1 MNEIILIE
9 NKIFTIRNQQV
20 MIDRDLAELYQVPTK
35 RLNEAVK
42 RNIERFPNHFRFQLT
57 DNEVN
62 ELVAICDRF
71 EVLKHSSSN
80 PYAFTEQGVS
90 MLSAVLRSDIAV
102 QISIKIMDT
111 FVQMRRTMG
120 NYQQLLQLSNDFT
133 AYKIETNDKFEKVF
147 KALEEKH
154 MKPNQGI
161 FFDGQIFDA
170 YVFVCDLIK
179 SAKKEII
186 LIDNYIDESVL
197 QLLTKRS
204 KKVSVTIFTPKITKV
219 LQQDIAKYNAQ
230 HEKIKISTFAKSHDR
245 FLIIDEQVY
254 HFGASLKDLGKKWF
268 AFSKMQISKQEITE
282 KLKTVEQ

>member
-20 MIDRDLAELYQVPTK
+20 MIDRDLAELYQVETK
-35 RLNEAVK
+35 VLNQAVK
-42 RNIERFPNHFRFQLT
+42 RNIERFPNHFRFQLI

-62 ELVAICDRF
+62 ELVTICDRF

-133 AYKIETNDKFEKVF
+133 AYKIATNDKFEKVF

-154 MKPNQGI
+154 IKPNQGI

-204 KKVSVTIFTPKITKV
+204 KKVSATIFTPKTTKI
-219 LQQDIAKYNAQ
+219 LQQDIAKHNAQ
-230 HEKIKISTFAKSHDR
+230 HNKIEIKIFVKSHDR

-268 AFSKMQISKQEITE
+268 AFSKMQISKQEITN
-282 KLKTVEQ
+282 KINN